1 MDDSKKCELII
12 VVVKKGFSEKVIKA
26 AQSAG
31 AKGSTVIKGR
41 GSSVHETNKILGV
54 PIEPEKEII
63 LIVVLRKDVDTIL
76 KEIIDKADLNKPG
89 VGAGFVLDVE
99 RTIGLYENND

>member
-31 AKGSTVIKGR
+31 AKGST
-41 GSSVHETNKILGV
+41 
-54 PIEPEKEII
+54 
-63 LIVVLRKDVDTIL
+63 
-76 KEIIDKADLNKPG
+76 
-89 VGAGFVLDVE
+89 
-99 RTIGLYENND
+99 